1 MSNVLLLLLV
11 LACPLMMWLMMRG
24 GHGHGGSDAE
34 HHDRRQGIGTM
45 SVDELRD
52 LRDDLD
58 DVIAARERPAEDG
71 RAPVTEK

>member
-24 GHGHGGSDAE
+24 GHGHGGGHAE
-34 HHDRRQGIGTM
+34 HHDRHQGIGTM

-58 DVIAARERPAEDG
+58 EVIAAREPPGDDG
-71 RAPVTEK
+71 HARVTEK